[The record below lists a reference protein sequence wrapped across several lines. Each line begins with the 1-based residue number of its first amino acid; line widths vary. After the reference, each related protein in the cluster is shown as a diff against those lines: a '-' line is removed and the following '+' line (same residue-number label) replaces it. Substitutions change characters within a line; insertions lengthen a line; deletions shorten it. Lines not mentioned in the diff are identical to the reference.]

1 MVDSI
6 LLSALRQTPLSST
19 IATQDWALSTFT
31 EISVTNQLSNEIV
44 DGLSNTVIPKLDV
57 ITGLVSAEVD
67 KLDEISSKLSTF
79 ALTGHTHVS
88 SDITDLPPIP
98 TVNDGILTIQKNG
111 DTITSFTANQSD
123 SVTANIEVPSVTLNG
138 NSLTVDNNSVTIP
151 TIELNGNTITVNDSS
166 VSVPNVILNGSSL
179 TVDSNSVTIPYV
191 SINGNSLT
199 VDSNNVTIPNVSVNG
214 NSLTVDGNTFF
225 IPSIQASNNSLT
237 VDGYYYSIPNVSLM
251 GNTLTV
257 DSNIVTIPYVSING
271 NSLTVDSNNVT
282 IPNVSLNGNSL
293 TVDTNTV
300 TIPTYTSQLTND
312 SDFLTS
318 SDVDLSIYAEKSD
331 LSNYLPL
338 SGGTLTGGLT
348 AEAGITFSDNSVLS
362 STNEIE
368 VAKES
373 GQVLAVSA
381 ISNNDTTTINLT
393 KKKYVYRFTDDLSS
407 GAFPTLVAPSDVLTP
422 SPYYFTF
429 EIEWTTNTSIA
440 SYSQSF
446 DWINYPEIVLDGAS
460 HTYYIAGRWDSSGSG
475 ASAFMMNCWRIK

>member
-179 TVDSNSVTIPYV
+179 TVDSNS
-191 SINGNSLT
+191 
-199 VDSNNVTIPNVSVNG
+199 
-214 NSLTVDGNTFF
+214 
-225 IPSIQASNNSLT
+225 
-237 VDGYYYSIPNVSLM
+237 
-251 GNTLTV
+251 
-257 DSNIVTIPYVSING
+257 VTIPYVSING